1 VFWGTGSVIRI
12 KSLSLFG
19 LLLFLLTLSGFTAG
33 CIDPA
38 ATDEIPIL
46 DPDPEDLVTDI
57 QDLIPDRVDSS
68 LPDDPGSE
76 EGSKIE
82 GNESDSDSA
91 GSISPEIPDVPI
103 YPEEKLNVVYPKE
116 YRRLSLNFQRGIGS
130 GNEIIAS
137 EVFNITGKTS
147 GYDIKDA
154 CDVFDYVNRNW
165 KYRYDENAE
174 FFFGAAQTINDG
186 YKGDVTTIP

>member
-1 VFWGTGSVIRI
+1 VIRI